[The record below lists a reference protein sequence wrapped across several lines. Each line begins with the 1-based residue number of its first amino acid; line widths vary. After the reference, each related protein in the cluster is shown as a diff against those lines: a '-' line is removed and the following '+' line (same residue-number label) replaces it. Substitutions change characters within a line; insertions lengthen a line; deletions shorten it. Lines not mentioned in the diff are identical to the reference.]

1 LFNNSNIKSSQNAGS
16 VFVKTAS
23 HSKNVKEY
31 QAVAAIW
38 SMKLNFFN
46 LGERATCSSFAKM
59 GHIAFKMNH
68 SQRHRQA
75 FDFLNLMHC
84 ACNSQIFIKICKSIR
99 VEFFGGCWC
108 ASGAKRGVAGW
119 GLGSHDNAT
128 TAHTLKTTLMTLA
141 CCQRFSDT
149 FSTTNVHRMQHTAE
163 LERGRAASQRWPI
176 QFGTNSSR
184 GNRTQSTHIPV

>member
-1 LFNNSNIKSSQNAGS
+1 M
-16 VFVKTAS
+16 KTAS

-31 QAVAAIW
+31 QAVA
-38 SMKLNFFN
+38 SN
-46 LGERATCSSFAKM
+46 LEHEIELFQSRWTCSSFVNM
-59 GHIAFKMNH
+59 GQFAFKINH
-68 SQRHRQA
+68 YLWQKRALVFQNYLQWPNLYWKFAKESE
-75 FDFLNLMHC
+75 LN
-84 ACNSQIFIKICKSIR
+84 S
-99 VEFFGGCWC
+99 FGGYCWC

-128 TAHTLKTTLMTLA
+128 TAHTHTLKTTLMTLA

-149 FSTTNVHRMQHTAE
+149 FSTTNAHRMQHTAE

-184 GNRTQSTHIPV
+184 GNRTQSIRIPV